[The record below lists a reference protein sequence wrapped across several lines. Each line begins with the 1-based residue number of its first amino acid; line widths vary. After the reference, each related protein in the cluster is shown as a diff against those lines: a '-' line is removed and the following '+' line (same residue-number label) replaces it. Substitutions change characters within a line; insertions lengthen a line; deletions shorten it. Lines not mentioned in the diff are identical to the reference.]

1 MNLKGPSWVTRSYR
15 VLVVWKLKNR
25 VIAMV
30 LPEIFID
37 TRIDLR
43 IEEKKKKGRLKRL
56 PFLLGKEQSK
66 RHPKIMCK

>member
-1 MNLKGPSWVTRSYR
+1 MNLKGPSWVTRSYH

-43 IEEKKKKGRLKRL
+43 IEEKKKRKAEEITLPSRKRT
-56 PFLLGKEQSK
+56 EQATSK
-66 RHPKIMCK
+66 NHV

>member
-43 IEEKKKKGRLKRL
+43 IEEKKKRKAEEITLPSRKRT
-56 PFLLGKEQSK
+56 EQATSK
-66 RHPKIMCK
+66 NHV